1 MKLIE
6 FIEKNICKN
15 SLIRLWKPIECGHE
29 MITEDDRKVSME
41 WEVLRN
47 ESWMNKYSNCNVIGV
62 KDIYVDDFYRETI
75 NIVIDINK

>member
-1 MKLIE
+1 
-6 FIEKNICKN
+6 
-15 SLIRLWKPIECGHE
+15 

-62 KDIYVDDFYRETI
+62 KDIYVDDFYREAI